1 MKEYQVGGII
11 YALSKTQPKK
21 ENNLPDI
28 SSMKSMV
35 HEPVVIT
42 EEVKTEG
49 YQPRFNFRN
58 TSQNQ
63 ENSRQTS
70 IETPIVQHKPE
81 IKNLIFDLVGNK
93 NPIVTSTTLTETS
106 SSNKDI

>member
-11 YALSKTQPKK
+11 YALSKIQPKK
-21 ENNLPDI
+21 ENNILDI

-42 EEVKTEG
+42 EEVEMEG

-70 IETPIVQHKPE
+70 TETPIVHHKPE
-81 IKNLIFDLVGNK
+81 IKNLIFDLVENK
-93 NPIVTSTTLTETS
+93 NPIATSTTLTETS
-106 SSNKDI
+106 SLNQDI